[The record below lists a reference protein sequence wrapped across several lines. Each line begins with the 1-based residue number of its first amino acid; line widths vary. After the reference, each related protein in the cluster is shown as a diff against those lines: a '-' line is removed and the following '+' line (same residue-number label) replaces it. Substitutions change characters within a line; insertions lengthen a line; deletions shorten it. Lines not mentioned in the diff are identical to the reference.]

1 MAAGKRPVP
10 FRTRKLSPPAPMV
23 LLPGG
28 SGRVGYRRPNN
39 FTQHTRRTNTDGA
52 AGALLCLARTHLA
65 RLRIADNT
73 RCTNYWRLPT
83 KVRGAT
89 PHCGQPHPHPSLVH
103 TNQFRAR
110 ASLRIAD
117 NHSGTHHWCTPMK
130 TPAEPPGGPRP
141 VNEGPHRLRG
151 QQQRRCLLR
160 EESRVPDVEY
170 ARIHRQTRPP
180 LLDQQRTHENLG
192 PGPTPHCGQPQMH
205 P

>member
-1 MAAGKRPVP
+1 MAAGKSPVP

-52 AGALLCLARTHLA
+52 AGALLCLARTHLV

-73 RCTNYWRLPT
+73 RYTNYWRLPT

-103 TNQFRAR
+103 THEIPGAK
-110 ASLRIAD
+110 S
-117 NHSGTHHWCTPMK
+117 
-130 TPAEPPGGPRP
+130 PGGTRP
-141 VNEGPHRLRG
+141 ANEGPHRSRE

-160 EESRVPDVEY
+160 DESRVPDVEY
-170 ARIHRQTRPP
+170 ARIHRRTRPP
-180 LLDQQRTHENLG
+180 LLDQQRTHNN
-192 PGPTPHCGQPQMH
+192 PRPVQTPHCGQPRRH
-205 P
+205 PSLVRTHGPCSWRSRKN

>member
-1 MAAGKRPVP
+1 MMAAGKRPVP

-73 RCTNYWRLPT
+73 RYTNYWRLPT

-89 PHCGQPHPHPSLVH
+89 PHCGQPRRHPSL
-103 TNQFRAR
+103 T
-110 ASLRIAD
+110 
-117 NHSGTHHWCTPMK
+117 HSHK
-130 TPAEPPGGPRP
+130 IPAAKSPGGTRP
-141 VNEGPHRLRG
+141 ANEGPHRLRG

-160 EESRVPDVEY
+160 DESRVPDVEY

-192 PGPTPHCGQPQMH
+192 PGPTPHCGQQEPA